1 MGGTLLNGPI
11 LHGIGDLAS
20 GGTIQRRSLG
30 QALLPFLVGGGRETL
45 LHLLLTKHHF
55 AKQSGNVR
63 GLFTHCGIN
72 PFKIKYAAVPRGK
85 QTVWETGL
93 T

>member
-11 LHGIGDLAS
+11 LHGIGDLAG

-30 QALLPFLVGGGRETL
+30 QALLPFLVGGGGETL

-63 GLFTHCGIN
+63 DLFTHCGIN
-72 PFKIKYAAVPRGK
+72 PFKIKYAAAPREK